1 MHAPTPSRPATKKS
15 RKAFWLKQL
24 HMWHWMSSAVSLIGL
39 LLFAITGFTLN
50 HAADIEGSPV
60 ITQKS
65 AQMPPAL
72 LTRLKAAVP
81 DAEKAPLP
89 PAIAI
94 WVEQSF
100 PVKASSVAEWSADEV
115 YLPAPRPGGD
125 AWVAIDLATGEA
137 SSEVT
142 SRGWI
147 SYLND
152 LHKGR
157 NSGGEWSLFIDIF
170 AFACLVFA
178 FTGLFLLQLHSAK
191 RKSTWP
197 LVGLGLAIPAAI
209 AVIFIH

>member
-1 MHAPTPSRPATKKS
+1 MHAPTPSRPAIKKS

-60 ITQKS
+60 VTEKS
-65 AQMPPAL
+65 AQMPTVL
-72 LTRLKAAVP
+72 LSRLKAVVP
-81 DAEKAPLP
+81 GVEKAPLP
-89 PAIAI
+89 GDIAA
-94 WVEQSF
+94 WVEDSF
-100 PVKASSVAEWSADEV
+100 PVKASADAEWSEGEV

-137 SSEVT
+137 SSEIT

>member
-1 MHAPTPSRPATKKS
+1 MHAPTTPRPATKKG

-24 HMWHWMSSAVSLIGL
+24 HMWHWMSSAISLIGL

-50 HAADIEGSPV
+50 HAADIESTPV
-60 ITQKS
+60 VTEKT
-65 AQMPPAL
+65 AQIPPAL
-72 LTRLKAAVP
+72 LTRLKSLTP
-81 DAEKAPLP
+81 TAEKAPLP
-89 PAIAI
+89 ADVVQ
-94 WVEQSF
+94 WVEDSF
-100 PVKASSVAEWSADEV
+100 PVKASAEAEWSADEV

-157 NSGGEWSLFIDIF
+157 NSGGEWSLFIDVF
-170 AFACLVFA
+170 AFACLIFA
-178 FTGLFLLQLHSAK
+178 ISGLVLLWLHSVK

-197 LVGLGLAIPAAI
+197 LVGMGLALPAAI

>member
-1 MHAPTPSRPATKKS
+1 MHAPTSPRPATKKS

-60 ITQKS
+60 VTQGS

-89 PAIAI
+89 ADVAA
-94 WVEQSF
+94 WVEDSF
-100 PVKASSVAEWSADEV
+100 PVKASAEAEWSADEV

-125 AWVAIDLATGEA
+125 AWVAIDLTTGAA

-170 AFACLVFA
+170 SFACLVFA
-178 FTGLFLLQLHSAK
+178 ITGLFLLQLHSAK

>member
-1 MHAPTPSRPATKKS
+1 MHAPTPPRPATKKS

-39 LLFAITGFTLN
+39 LLFAVTGFTLN
-50 HAADIEGSPV
+50 HAADIEGAPV
-60 ITQKS
+60 VTEKA

-72 LTRLKAAVP
+72 LARLKSATPAT
-81 DAEKAPLP
+81 EKAQLP
-89 PAIAI
+89 AEVAQ
-94 WVEQSF
+94 WVEESF
-100 PVKASSVAEWSADEV
+100 PVKASGEAEWSADEV

-125 AWVAIDLATGEA
+125 AWVAIDLATGDA

-157 NSGGEWSLFIDIF
+157 NSGSEWSLFIDVF
-170 AFACLVFA
+170 AFACLIFA
-178 FTGLFLLQLHSAK
+178 LTGLVLLWLHSAK
-191 RKSTWP
+191 RRSTWP
-197 LVGLGLAIPAAI
+197 LVGMGLALPAAI

>member
-1 MHAPTPSRPATKKS
+1 MHAPTTPRPATKKS

-24 HMWHWMSSAVSLIGL
+24 HMWHWMSSAISLIGL

-60 ITQKS
+60 VAEKA

-72 LTRLKAAVP
+72 LTRLKAATP
-81 DAEKAPLP
+81 AAEKAPLP
-89 PAIAI
+89 ADVAK
-94 WVEQSF
+94 WVEDSF
-100 PVKASSVAEWSADEV
+100 PVKASGEAEWSADEV

-137 SSEVT
+137 SSEIT

-157 NSGGEWSLFIDIF
+157 NSGGEWSLFIDVF
-170 AFACLVFA
+170 AFACLIFA
-178 FTGLFLLQLHSAK
+178 ITGLVLLWLHSAK

-197 LVGLGLAIPAAI
+197 LVGLGLALPAAI
-209 AVIFIH
+209 AIIFIH

>member
-24 HMWHWMSSAVSLIGL
+24 HMWHWMSSAISLIGL

-50 HAADIEGSPV
+50 HAADIEGTPV
-60 ITQKS
+60 VTQGS

-89 PAIAI
+89 PVAAE
-94 WVEQSF
+94 WVEKNF
-100 PVKASSVAEWSADEV
+100 PVKASAEAEWSADEV

-170 AFACLVFA
+170 SFACLVFA
-178 FTGLFLLQLHSAK
+178 ITGLFLLQLHSAK